1 MTYPGV
7 LCFLNEEQQKLA
19 EELERRTGAEIRL
32 DPLEVSFKSMWLV
45 SSEPKY
51 DEDGDLVDD
60 PDELSYIADVPQ
72 KNILSPEQL
81 EAYLPRI
88 RSALENDVDAPDL
101 IVSCNIL
108 STYTSGEDYTGIL
121 QEMLEYT
128 ILLKMGWHLGR
139 EEDFCDPF
147 VYPPHP
153 QKSEEDLLWE
163 EYLESKN
170 EDFESLIE
178 E

>member
-1 MTYPGV
+1 MTHPGI
-7 LCFLNEEQQKLA
+7 LCFLNEEQRKLA

-32 DPLEVSFKSMWLV
+32 DPLKVSFKSMWLV

-72 KNILSPEQL
+72 KDILSPEQL
-81 EAYLPRI
+81 EAYPPSI
-88 RSALENDVDAPDL
+88 RSALENDVDDPDL

-121 QEMLEYT
+121 QKMLEYT

-147 VYPPHP
+147 VYPPP
-153 QKSEEDLLWE
+153 PPKSEEDLLWE